1 MRQSVVPS
9 TAFARI
15 GRGILR
21 ELYSAG
27 RDGLAIAVAIIS
39 IIAATSAAH
48 NSNQADPAR
57 SAMQSNSD
65 FAQSNADSAETKF
78 SLDPESPIKGQ
89 LAARAFQPSAD
100 ETTRHNAIQS
110 SSNPSSVVNTGWQYC
125 LAASGAEHKV
135 YISPPF
141 PRTAELNIIQIEFAQ
156 RLRELQH
163 EPVHCPI
170 SKYKG
175 SMATMR
181 DDAIGFNRA
190 IGNTIVTLNWEPFS
204 VSEDEDPID
213 ATIYTG
219 ASSTSLDRS
228 AAWQYC
234 LAPSLAENKVYIS
247 APFPKSASLHV
258 SETAFAKKLLESKMQ
273 HDAVQCPNGNDE
285 PVISSMRQRAI
296 SFNQDRGNT
305 IVTLDWTLQ
314 SQSGG

>member
-15 GRGILR
+15 GGGILR
-21 ELYSAG
+21 ELYLAG
-27 RDGLAIAVAIIS
+27 RDGFAIAIAIIS

-57 SAMQSNSD
+57 STIQSISD
-65 FAQSNADSAETKF
+65 FAQSNADSVQTKI
-78 SLDPESPIKGQ
+78 SLDLESPISQ
-89 LAARAFQPSAD
+89 LEAKAFQPSAD
-100 ETTRHNAIQS
+100 ETTRHNAFQS
-110 SSNPSSVVNTGWQYC
+110 SSNPSSVANSGWQYC
-125 LAASGAEHKV
+125 LATSGAEHKV
-135 YISPPF
+135 YISRPF
-141 PRTAELNIIQIEFAQ
+141 PRTAELNIIQVEFAQ
-156 RLRELQH
+156 RLLELQH
-163 EPVHCPI
+163 EPVQCPI

-181 DDAIGFNRA
+181 DAAIGFNRKF
-190 IGNTIVTLNWEPFS
+190 GNTIVALNWEPFS

-219 ASSTSLDRS
+219 ESGTSLDRS

-234 LAPSLAENKVYIS
+234 LAPSYAENKIYIS
-247 APFPKSASLHV
+247 APFPKSASLHA
-258 SETAFAKKLLESKMQ
+258 SETAFAKKLLESEIQ
-273 HDAVQCPNGNDE
+273 HDAIQCPNGNDE
-285 PVISSMRQRAI
+285 SAILSMRQRAM

-305 IVTLDWTLQ
+305 IITLAWTLP

>member
-15 GRGILR
+15 GGGILR
-21 ELYSAG
+21 ELYWAG
-27 RDGLAIAVAIIS
+27 RDGFAIAVAIIS

-65 FAQSNADSAETKF
+65 FARSNADSVQTKV
-78 SLDPESPIKGQ
+78 SLDPESPISQ
-89 LAARAFQPSAD
+89 LEAKAFQPSAI
-100 ETTRHNAIQS
+100 EATRHNAINS
-110 SSNPSSVVNTGWQYC
+110 SSDPSSVANNGWQYC
-125 LAASGAEHKV
+125 LAASRAEHKV

-141 PRTAELNIIQIEFAQ
+141 LRTAELNIIQVEFAQ
-156 RLRELQH
+156 RLLELQH
-163 EPVHCPI
+163 EPVQCPI

-181 DDAIGFNRA
+181 DDAIGFNRN
-190 IGNTIVTLNWEPFS
+190 IGNTIVALNWEPFS

-219 ASSTSLDRS
+219 ESGTSLDRS

-234 LAPSLAENKVYIS
+234 LAPSYAENKIYIS
-247 APFPKSASLHV
+247 APFPKSASLHA
-258 SETAFAKKLLESKMQ
+258 SETAFAKRLLESEIQ

-285 PVISSMRQRAI
+285 PAILSMRQRAI
-296 SFNQDRGNT
+296 GFNQDRGNT
-305 IVTLDWTLQ
+305 IMTVDWTL
-314 SQSGG
+314 

>member
-15 GRGILR
+15 GGGILR
-21 ELYSAG
+21 ELYLAG
-27 RDGLAIAVAIIS
+27 RDGFAIAVAIMT
-39 IIAATSAAH
+39 IIAATGVAH

-57 SAMQSNSD
+57 STIQSISD
-65 FAQSNADSAETKF
+65 FAHSNADSVQTKV
-78 SLDPESPIKGQ
+78 SLDPKSPISQ
-89 LAARAFQPSAD
+89 LEAKAFHPSAI
-100 ETTRHNAIQS
+100 EATRHNAINS
-110 SSNPSSVVNTGWQYC
+110 SSDPSSVANNGWQYC
-125 LAASGAEHKV
+125 LATSGAEHKV

-141 PRTAELNIIQIEFAQ
+141 LRTAELNIIQVEFAQ
-156 RLRELQH
+156 RLLELQH
-163 EPVHCPI
+163 EPVQCPI

-181 DDAIGFNRA
+181 DAAIGFNRN

-219 ASSTSLDRS
+219 ESGTSLDRS

-234 LAPSLAENKVYIS
+234 FAPSYAENKIYIS
-247 APFPKSASLHV
+247 APFPKSASLHE
-258 SETAFAKKLLESKMQ
+258 SETAFAKKLLESEIQ
-273 HDAVQCPNGNDE
+273 HDAIQCPNGNDE
-285 PVISSMRQRAI
+285 PAISRMRQRAM
-296 SFNQDRGNT
+296 SFNQDRGGT
-305 IVTLDWTLQ
+305 IITLDWTLP

>member
-15 GRGILR
+15 GGGILR
-21 ELYSAG
+21 ELYLAG
-27 RDGLAIAVAIIS
+27 RDGFAIAIAIIS

-57 SAMQSNSD
+57 LAMQSNSD
-65 FAQSNADSAETKF
+65 FAQSNADSAETRF

-89 LAARAFQPSAD
+89 LAAFQPSAD

-110 SSNPSSVVNTGWQYC
+110 SSNPSSVANSGWQYC
-125 LAASGAEHKV
+125 LATSGAEHKV

-141 PRTAELNIIQIEFAQ
+141 PRTAELNIIQVEFAQ
-156 RLRELQH
+156 RLLELQH
-163 EPVHCPI
+163 EPVQCPI

-181 DDAIGFNRA
+181 DDAIGFNRN
-190 IGNTIVTLNWEPFS
+190 IGNTIVALNWKPFS

-213 ATIYTG
+213 ATSYTG
-219 ASSTSLDRS
+219 ESGTSPDRS

-234 LAPSLAENKVYIS
+234 LAPSYAENKIYIS
-247 APFPKSASLHV
+247 APFPKSASLHA
-258 SETAFAKKLLESKMQ
+258 SETAFAKKLLEAEIQ
-273 HDAVQCPNGNDE
+273 HDAIQCPNGNDE
-285 PVISSMRQRAI
+285 PAILSMRQRAI
-296 SFNQDRGNT
+296 SFNHDRGNT

-314 SQSGG
+314 SPSGG

>member
-9 TAFARI
+9 TAFPRI
-15 GRGILR
+15 GGGILR

-27 RDGLAIAVAIIS
+27 RDGSAIAIAIIS

-141 PRTAELNIIQIEFAQ
+141 PRIAELNIIQVEFAQ
-156 RLRELQH
+156 RLLELQH
-163 EPVHCPI
+163 EPVQCPI

-181 DDAIGFNRA
+181 DAAIGFNRN
-190 IGNTIVTLNWEPFS
+190 IGNMIVALNWEPLS

-219 ASSTSLDRS
+219 ESGTRLDRS

-234 LAPSLAENKVYIS
+234 LAPSYAENKIYIS
-247 APFPKSASLHV
+247 APFPKSASLHE
-258 SETAFAKKLLESKMQ
+258 SETA
-273 HDAVQCPNGNDE
+273 
-285 PVISSMRQRAI
+285 
-296 SFNQDRGNT
+296 
-305 IVTLDWTLQ
+305 
-314 SQSGG
+314 

>member
-15 GRGILR
+15 GGGILR

-27 RDGLAIAVAIIS
+27 RDGFAIAVAIMT
-39 IIAATSAAH
+39 IIAATGVAH
-48 NSNQADPAR
+48 NYNQADPAR
-57 SAMQSNSD
+57 STIQSISD
-65 FAQSNADSAETKF
+65 FAQSNADSVQTKV
-78 SLDPESPIKGQ
+78 SLDPESPISQ
-89 LAARAFQPSAD
+89 LEAKAFQPSAA
-100 ETTRHNAIQS
+100 ETSRHSGINS
-110 SSNPSSVVNTGWQYC
+110 SSDPSSVVNTSWQYC

-190 IGNTIVTLNWEPFS
+190 IGNTIVALNWEPFS

-247 APFPKSASLHV
+247 APFPKSASLHA

-305 IVTLDWTLQ
+305 IVTLDWALQ
-314 SQSGG
+314 SPSGS

>member
-1 MRQSVVPS
+1 MRQSMAPS
-9 TAFARI
+9 SAFAQL
-15 GRGILR
+15 GVILSD
-21 ELYSAG
+21 LYSAG

-57 SAMQSNSD
+57 LAMQGNSG
-65 FAQSNADSAETKF
+65 FAQSNANSAETKF

-125 LAASGAEHKV
+125 LATSGAEHKV

-141 PRTAELNIIQIEFAQ
+141 LRTAELNIIQAEFAQ
-156 RLRELQH
+156 RLLELQH
-163 EPVHCPI
+163 EPVQCPI

-181 DDAIGFNRA
+181 DAAIGFNRN
-190 IGNTIVTLNWEPFS
+190 IGNMIVALNWEPFS

-213 ATIYTG
+213 ANVYTG
-219 ASSTSLDRS
+219 EGRKSLDRS

-234 LAPSLAENKVYIS
+234 LAPSYAENKIYIS
-247 APFPKSASLHV
+247 APFPKSASLHA
-258 SETAFAKKLLESKMQ
+258 SETAFAKRLLESEIQ

-285 PVISSMRQRAI
+285 PAISSMRQRAI
-296 SFNQDRGNT
+296 SFNQDRGST
-305 IVTLDWTLQ
+305 IITLDWTL
-314 SQSGG
+314 